1 MPVVDGG
8 PVLSVRK
15 ESPMKKNSLMN
26 IDRGGMTLPLPDPAR
41 SRGCRHKAMSEELSS
56 VRGDWS

>member
-1 MPVVDGG
+1 MVVGG
-8 PVLSVRK
+8 PVLSVWI

-26 IDRGGMTLPLPDPAR
+26 IDREGMTLLLPDPVW

>member
-8 PVLSVRK
+8 PVLSVWK

-26 IDRGGMTLPLPDPAR
+26 IDRGGMTLLLPDPAEPR
-41 SRGCRHKAMSEELSS
+41 M
-56 VRGDWS
+56 